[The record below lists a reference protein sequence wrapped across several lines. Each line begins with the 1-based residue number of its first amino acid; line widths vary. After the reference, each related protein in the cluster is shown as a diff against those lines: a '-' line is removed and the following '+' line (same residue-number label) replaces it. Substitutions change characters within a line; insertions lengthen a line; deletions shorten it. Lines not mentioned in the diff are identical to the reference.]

1 MVENAENE
9 ASTDNLYDNDESVS
23 PTSNNNKKTEK
34 ISLSPHGYLSDLFF
48 LWVFRFIRLCKSFDV
63 NNIQLLLGKTE
74 TAKYMGKKLY
84 KSWRYEIG
92 SHSRQP
98 SVLRS
103 LFRVLGKNFA
113 LLAIWKVFW
122 IFFTW
127 CGAYWLLKQSILYIE
142 NYHDPQKK
150 NEPEYAGH
158 LYALGLLISS
168 VISSICFHQLYI
180 HGTKIGIQARAGLM
194 VLIYRKSLKLSSL
207 SNGIG
212 NIVNLISNDCN
223 RVAEICINF
232 HFLWSSVIE
241 ALIIVI
247 IALIE
252 IGYSALPA
260 LFIIIF
266 VLLPLQ
272 IFLPKYAS
280 TTSLKTTFAVTKRV
294 QLMSEILTV
303 MRLIKMYAWEKFF
316 VKKVNEAREN
326 EMNLIKK
333 ALRYKTISFMIVFT
347 APMLTTFLCL
357 ITYQTLE
364 KKQMKPAVTFTIL
377 SLFNTLRYP
386 MTMLPTAIRSI
397 IGAQVAFKRL
407 DEFFIL
413 PEAEDYINY
422 DSGKNKENVIEVVD
436 GCFEW
441 QGSENPAINNINLN
455 IKHGQ
460 HAVII
465 GDFASCSTLIAA
477 ITGQI
482 RLVSGNIDIN
492 GSIGYI
498 PQEPWIINGTIQDN
512 IIFGQSF
519 NEERYNKII
528 DLCLLSRDI
537 SIFPQGDKTEL
548 TDRGANL
555 SPSQRQKISIAR
567 CLYNEADLI
576 LIEDSFCVFEPQVA
590 KLLFKNCVK
599 EFLKDKAI
607 LFVTQQS
614 QFLPEC
620 DTIIIIEDGEIVEQG
635 SFEELKERQVSFSQ
649 LVNDEQIALDDELL
663 DFNSNEEVTDSR
675 ARSVQEYLGLPSAN
689 NGDMTIHQLNNLQV
703 EVTEATISKIIEK
716 NQRSVLSGA
725 RVLSNNQETVHRT
738 IEQNQLTM
746 HSILDIDANIN
757 RQNETDITYKSMY
770 KKAYISYIK
779 SAIGIPLTI
788 LLLIFFIVVHS
799 LRFISD
805 YWLKYFIDKDMDNIY
820 LLIYAGLTLGLV
832 VGAMIRGFLFCSV
845 IAKKSQSFH
854 NGIFNSIMRAPMYF
868 FDTTPLGLILAA
880 FAKHLYLID
889 DYLPDTIFQFLH
901 YFPFIVG
908 TVIMVLIVVPYLWTV
923 IIVFIFAV
931 VVIRTYSRLSEHRLE
946 QLESN
951 SKAPLFLHLST
962 TLEGLFSIRVYRT
975 QDRFTHLYKTLVD
988 ENHKALF
995 SLMFVKTWVSFYI
1008 DIVASIFIY
1017 VAALFLILF
1026 KDSNFSLT
1034 EVTPSS
1040 TGLAL
1045 SNVLQLLVFLQWLIR
1060 AISDIHGAMYS
1071 CSTLRM
1077 YTDHV
1082 PCEAPA
1088 IVNSNRP
1095 PEDWPSNGK
1104 IDFRNVV
1111 VRYYQYSIAVLK
1123 NITFSIRAHE
1133 TVGVVGKSESG
1144 KTTLMMSL
1152 LRMVEA
1158 SEGSIYID
1166 GLNIRDMGLHDIRS
1180 RIAIIPQEPVL
1191 FAGTIRSNLDPF
1203 ERLSDN
1209 EIWQALSD
1217 VHIAE
1222 SIEEMPLKLETQII
1236 ENGRNFTLSQRLLFM
1251 IARAI
1256 LLNTKIVVLD
1266 EPLAALDYETGELIQ
1281 NTIWKCFENK
1291 TLIIIASQLSHIMKA
1306 DRIMVLEGGRVTE
1319 FDTPYGLLSNP
1330 NGSFTR
1336 IIEQSG
1342 DLEAQ
1347 KIKKDILSKF
1357 MPPKSNESGLHVMF
1371 KEDPNHVS
1379 KHANKL
1385 SQSSKPQSTPMPK
1398 SLENVFYNIRN
1409 NSETIKNT
1417 SSSSQN
1423 TGGYT
1428 NLLSLYINP
1437 NETKETKE
1445 ENKPKTQEEIE
1456 RDITNRRSDD
1466 FLRDNNIFIE

>member
-1 MVENAENE
+1 M
-9 ASTDNLYDNDESVS
+9 
-23 PTSNNNKKTEK
+23 
-34 ISLSPHGYLSDLFF
+34 
-48 LWVFRFIRLCKSFDV
+48 
-63 NNIQLLLGKTE
+63 
-74 TAKYMGKKLY
+74 
-84 KSWRYEIG
+84 
-92 SHSRQP
+92 
-98 SVLRS
+98 
-103 LFRVLGKNFA
+103 
-113 LLAIWKVFW
+113 
-122 IFFTW
+122 
-127 CGAYWLLKQSILYIE
+127 LKHSILYIE
-142 NYHDPQKK
+142 NYHDSSKQ
-150 NEPEYAGH
+150 NEPVYAGH

-168 VISSICFHQLYI
+168 IISSICFHQLYI
-180 HGTKIGIQARAGLM
+180 QGTKIGIQARSGLM

-223 RVAEICINF
+223 RIAEVCINF
-232 HFLWSSVIE
+232 HFLWSSVVE
-241 ALIIVI
+241 AIIIVV
-247 IALIE
+247 IAIIE

-272 IFLPKYAS
+272 YFLPKYAA

-316 VKKVNEAREN
+316 KNKVNEARKN
-326 EMNLIKK
+326 EMDQIKK
-333 ALRYKTISFMIVFT
+333 ALRFKTISFMIVFT

-357 ITYQTLE
+357 ITYQILE
-364 KKQMKPAVTFTIL
+364 KKQMTPSVTFTIL

-397 IGAQVAFKRL
+397 MGAQVAFKRL

-413 PEAEDYINY
+413 PEAENYINY
-422 DSGKNKENVIEVVD
+422 ENDDKKEYAIEVVN

-441 QGSENPAINNINLN
+441 QGSENPALNNININ
-455 IKHGQ
+455 IKHGE
-460 HAVII
+460 HAIII

-482 RLVSGNIDIN
+482 RLLSGDIDIN
-492 GSIGYI
+492 GAIGYI

-512 IIFGQSF
+512 IIFGQPF
-519 NEERYNKII
+519 NEERYQKVIEA
-528 DLCLLSRDI
+528 CLLSRDI
-537 SIFPQGDKTEL
+537 SIFPQGDQTEL

-555 SPSQRQKISIAR
+555 SPGQRQKISIAR
-567 CLYNEADLI
+567 CLYHEANLI
-576 LIEDSFCVFEPQVA
+576 LIEDSFSIFEPQIA
-590 KLLFKNCVK
+590 RILFNNCVK
-599 EFLKDKAI
+599 DFLKEKAI

-620 DTIIIIEDGEIVEQG
+620 ELVIIIENGEIVEQG
-635 SFEELKERQVSFSQ
+635 SYEELKERNISFSS

-663 DFNSNEEVTDSR
+663 DFNSNDNVTDSR
-675 ARSVQEYLGLPSAN
+675 TRSVQEYLELPSAN

-746 HSILDIDANIN
+746 HSILDINTDIN
-757 RQNETDITYKSMY
+757 RQNETSITYKSMY
-770 KKAYISYIK
+770 QKAYLSYLQ
-779 SAIGIPLTI
+779 SAIGLPLT
-788 LLLIFFIVVHS
+788 LLLIVFFIIVHS
-799 LRFISD
+799 FRFLSD
-805 YWLKYFIDKDMDNIY
+805 YWLKYFIDREKDDIY

-832 VGAMIRGFLFCSV
+832 VGAMVRGLLFCIV
-845 IAKKSQSFH
+845 ISKKSQSFH

-868 FDTTPLGLILAA
+868 FDTTSLGLILAA

-901 YFPFIVG
+901 YFPFIIG
-908 TVIMVLIVVPYLWTV
+908 TLIMVLIVVPYLWTV
-923 IIVFIFAV
+923 VIFFITLV
-931 VVIRTYSRLSEHRLE
+931 ILIRTYSRLPEHRLE

-951 SKAPLFLHLST
+951 TKGPIFLHLST
-962 TLEGLFSIRVYRT
+962 TLEGLFSIRVYRA
-975 QDRFTHLYKTLVD
+975 QDRFTHVYKNAID

-995 SLMFVKTWVSFYI
+995 SLMFVKTWIAFYI
-1008 DIVASIFIY
+1008 DIVASLFIY
-1017 VAALFLILF
+1017 ISALFLVLF
-1026 KDSNFSLT
+1026 PNSNFSLT

-1045 SNVLQLLVFLQWLIR
+1045 SNALQLLVFLQWLMR
-1060 AISDIHGAMYS
+1060 TISDIHGAMYS
-1071 CSTLRM
+1071 CSTLRL

-1082 PCEAPA
+1082 PSEAPA

-1095 PEDWPSNGK
+1095 PEGWPNNGK

-1111 VRYYQYSIAVLK
+1111 VRYYQYAIAVLK
-1123 NITFSIRAHE
+1123 NITFSIRARE
-1133 TVGVVGKSESG
+1133 TVGVVGKSGSG

-1166 GLNIRDMGLHDIRS
+1166 GLAIKEMGLYDIRS
-1180 RIAIIPQEPVL
+1180 RIAVIPQEPVL

-1203 ERLSDN
+1203 EKLTDD
-1209 EIWQALSD
+1209 EIWKALQD
-1217 VHIAE
+1217 VHIAD
-1222 SIEEMPLKLETQII
+1222 SIEEMPLKLETPII
-1236 ENGRNFTLSQRLLFM
+1236 ENGRNFTLSERLLFM
-1251 IARAI
+1251 IARAV

-1266 EPLAALDYETGELIQ
+1266 EPLAALDYETDELIQ

-1291 TLIIIASQLSHIMKA
+1291 TLIIIASQLSHIMRA
-1306 DRIMVLEGGRVTE
+1306 DRIMVLESGRISE
-1319 FDTPYGLLSNP
+1319 FDTPQGLLSNQ
-1330 NGSFTR
+1330 NGAFSK

-1347 KIKKDILSKF
+1347 KIKKEILSKIS
-1357 MPPKSNESGLHVMF
+1357 PPKSNESGLHVMF

-1379 KHANKL
+1379 KHANKMNNQNNK
-1385 SQSSKPQSTPMPK
+1385 SQLTPMPK
-1398 SLENVFYNIRN
+1398 SLENVFFNITN

-1417 SSSSQN
+1417 PSSSKSSG
-1423 TGGYT
+1423 GGYT
-1428 NLLSLYINP
+1428 NLLSLYTNP
-1437 NETKETKE
+1437 NKKDDDDEK
-1445 ENKPKTQEEIE
+1445 
-1456 RDITNRRSDD
+1456 DITDRKSDQY
-1466 FLRDNNIFIE
+1466 LRDNNIFIE